1 MQVLSNRHIF
11 LLMFVQFTQVTYPW
25 FLSLF
30 TGCLPLEPMLR
41 VWDCFFHEGLK
52 ALQRVAMGLLVL
64 RQEEILAL
72 HDELEV
78 FELLRSPSVS
88 ITSELGMMQTDTDGQ
103 DPARFATAFT
113 ADGLFEAV

>member
-1 MQVLSNRHIF
+1 
-11 LLMFVQFTQVTYPW
+11 
-25 FLSLF
+25 
-30 TGCLPLEPMLR
+30 MLR

-64 RQEEILAL
+64 RQDEILAL

-88 ITSELGMMQTDTDGQ
+88 LNSGDGMQNDGDGQ

-113 ADGLFEAV
+113 ADGLFEAVLRGDFKQILSLSTKLLLLMLLM